1 MQPCQVFGVLWPVLF
16 TCRHGFQFPFIY
28 SKYCIT
34 QFKKHKFTWSI
45 IIRQYI
51 HCIRWSLISMKWK
64 NLLCFPHNHTM
75 HIIWLQTFG
84 MIVLYFFNWP
94 WNYYYSVQR
103 KITNKLFIVPLS
115 NTTFS
120 EIFPFQV
127 FYIKSTGKQFWRSEY
142 YPDLN
147 EIFVLTEIL
156 RYQLRQ
162 CIVEPAWNILG
173 NLSAKKCS
181 LFDFLWMYR
190 SISKAWYQTTCSRAH

>member
-84 MIVLYFFNWP
+84 MIVFYFFNWP

-103 KITNKLFIVPLS
+103 KITNKLFIVTPIQYNLFRNIS
-115 NTTFS
+115 FSSVLYQIYRKTILTQWILPWPKWDICTYRNTPVPT
-120 EIFPFQV
+120 
-127 FYIKSTGKQFWRSEY
+127 KAMHCW
-142 YPDLN
+142 
-147 EIFVLTEIL
+147 
-156 RYQLRQ
+156 
-162 CIVEPAWNILG
+162 A
-173 NLSAKKCS
+173 S
-181 LFDFLWMYR
+181 LKHFG
-190 SISKAWYQTTCSRAH
+190 